1 MHIANIHVK
10 HRNSRC
16 GFAHPLRARH
26 NVTMNLSNL
35 RKLRGINQTELADMI
50 GATQPT
56 ISRLE
61 RGDDGCTIGQYK
73 RCAEVLG
80 VQLADLFTDDR
91 TRAENELLD
100 LFRKQPQARRD
111 GWLDMARLTLQRQ
124 PE

>member
-1 MHIANIHVK
+1 
-10 HRNSRC
+10 
-16 GFAHPLRARH
+16 
-26 NVTMNLSNL
+26 MNLSNL